1 MKTLVWDSDAARAQ
15 LTLEDLDRADEAA
28 IAWTRAFGKRP
39 LLDGKSFRE
48 LFRWKDVS
56 LWWFAELYLHHSTA
70 ATRYVR
76 WIDMFHATLAREAPD
91 EVVAQGLSV
100 EEALL
105 LARCCTARGV
115 LFQDPP
121 RPPLR
126 RLRWRATRRRL
137 QSRWNEIKTLAAALK
152 ATIAR
157 PTLADR
163 AGPAR
168 ALFLS
173 HAAFWKDRATELG
186 AIEEYEHYF
195 DRLIPETEK
204 RGTLKP
210 WVVAVGPRAA
220 FRRRGKA
227 ERLRDWLSLAERG
240 PFEHIN
246 RHVSFG
252 VLSATLGIGS
262 EMRRAW
268 QTLRVSPALAEL
280 FSHRGVRFDDLALPD
295 LAGTLLLQVP
305 WAVRSYEEMARAL
318 AATHPA
324 IAVLYAESS
333 GWGRA
338 AVAACRAARVPT
350 LGIQHGILYPTYYSY
365 RHDPD
370 EADCPR
376 PDRTAVFGEA
386 ARRFLIQ
393 SGHYAPES
401 LVITGSPKFDEL
413 VEAARG
419 WDRDAKRKRLGISP
433 DERLVVVASR
443 HRGIRETH
451 QSIGSAFPSLLKASA
466 ALPRIRLL
474 IKPHPAESTDGYA
487 KDIRACG
494 ATHATL
500 LQGSADL
507 AELLFA
513 ADLLVTVESLSAV
526 EALVLGRPVVIL
538 NMPTNLREMV
548 DAGVAIG
555 VAAGE
560 DPSSAVRA
568 ALDDPGVRERLRAAR
583 ERYLA
588 DVASGVDGRA
598 TARIL
603 DLMQQTAQKRPLP
616 GA

>member
-1 MKTLVWDSDAARAQ
+1 MKTLAWDTELARAK

-48 LFRWKDVS
+48 LFHWKDVS

-76 WIDMFHATLAREAPD
+76 WIEMFHATLERETPD
-91 EVVAQGLSV
+91 EVVAKGLGV

-121 RPPLR
+121 RAPVR
-126 RLRWRATRRRL
+126 RLRWRATLPVL
-137 QSRWNEIKTLAAALK
+137 QGRWNEIKTVASALK
-152 ATIAR
+152 ATLSR
-157 PTLADR
+157 PALADLP
-163 AGPAR
+163 GPER

-173 HAAFWKDRATELG
+173 HAAFWRDRATEIG
-186 AIEEYEHYF
+186 ATEAYEHYF

-204 RGTLKP
+204 RGALQP
-210 WVVAVGPRAA
+210 WVVAVGPRVA
-220 FRRRGKA
+220 FRRRGPA
-227 ERLRDWLSLAERG
+227 ERLGDWLSVDRGG
-240 PFEHIN
+240 PFQHIN
-246 RHVSFG
+246 RYVSWG
-252 VLSATLGIGS
+252 VASATLAAGR

-268 QTLRVSPALAEL
+268 QTLRTSPALAEL

-295 LAGTLLLQVP
+295 LAATLLLQLP

-318 AATHPA
+318 EAIRPA

-338 AVAACRAARVPT
+338 AVAACRAAHVPT
-350 LGIQHGILYPTYYSY
+350 LGVQHGILYPTYYSY

-370 EADCPR
+370 ETDCPR

-386 ARRFLIQ
+386 ARRFLIEA
-393 SGHYAPES
+393 GHYTPES
-401 LVITGSPKFDEL
+401 LAITGSPKFDEL

-419 WDRDAKRKRLGISP
+419 WDREAKRKRLGVSP
-433 DERLVVVASR
+433 EERLVVVASR

-451 QSIGSAFPSLLKASA
+451 QSLGSAFPSLLKATA
-466 ALPRIRLL
+466 TLPRTRLL
-474 IKPHPAESTDGYA
+474 IKPHPAEATDGYA
-487 KDIRACG
+487 NDIRERG
-494 ATHATL
+494 AMHATL
-500 LQGSADL
+500 IEGPAEL

-548 DAGVAIG
+548 DAGVALG
-555 VAAGE
+555 VAAGA
-560 DPSSAVRA
+560 DPTPALRA
-568 ALDDPGVRERLRAAR
+568 ALDDAAVREGLRAAR
-583 ERYLA
+583 QRYLA

-598 TARIL
+598 TERIL
-603 DLMQQTAQKRPLP
+603 DLMQQTAQKRAFP